1 LLTVSFNHKYLQ
13 TKVSERRE
21 TVTRKA
27 VSLQMKT
34 SFISTGTEHTPFLL
48 LLVDLGACVNNL
60 GRRRRTA
67 GGEGWRLYALYYPI
81 PPNLGA
87 EHAMGTGGETNHL
100 ESVNSVYVYDP
111 QADAWMQLANMGNA
125 RRFHASA
132 AVGGKLYVFG
142 FGAASGLLCTA
153 EVYGPASD
161 SWAQVSSLT
170 TVRNSM
176 VAIAL

>member
-1 LLTVSFNHKYLQ
+1 
-13 TKVSERRE
+13 
-21 TVTRKA
+21 
-27 VSLQMKT
+27 
-34 SFISTGTEHTPFLL
+34 
-48 LLVDLGACVNNL
+48 
-60 GRRRRTA
+60 
-67 GGEGWRLYALYYPI
+67 
-81 PPNLGA
+81 
-87 EHAMGTGGETNHL
+87 MGTGGETNHL